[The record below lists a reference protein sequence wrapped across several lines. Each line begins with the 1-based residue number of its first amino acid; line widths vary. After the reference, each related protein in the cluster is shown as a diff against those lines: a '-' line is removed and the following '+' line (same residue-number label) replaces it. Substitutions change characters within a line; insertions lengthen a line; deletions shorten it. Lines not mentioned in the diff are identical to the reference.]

1 MAIATRSTSTPSA
14 RYSPH
19 ESLACGARASEAFGV
34 LTERSARLSAGP
46 WTADGVSSLRRD
58 AVPDL
63 GTAQRTRALRGRGRA
78 GGRAGKRAGR
88 EGGREGGKGTSRGGW
103 SARGGGGGLGGGAAS
118 GAGRGAGGSLS
129 GTEWKGELCLEAG
142 GADEVADALEGVF
155 EARDVGDELKEHSLR
170 RDGHEQPPEAKGEIC
185 CI

>member
-1 MAIATRSTSTPSA
+1 M
-14 RYSPH
+14 
-19 ESLACGARASEAFGV
+19 
-34 LTERSARLSAGP
+34 
-46 WTADGVSSLRRD
+46 
-58 AVPDL
+58 
-63 GTAQRTRALRGRGRA
+63 
-78 GGRAGKRAGR
+78 
-88 EGGREGGKGTSRGGW
+88 
-103 SARGGGGGLGGGAAS
+103 
-118 GAGRGAGGSLS
+118 S